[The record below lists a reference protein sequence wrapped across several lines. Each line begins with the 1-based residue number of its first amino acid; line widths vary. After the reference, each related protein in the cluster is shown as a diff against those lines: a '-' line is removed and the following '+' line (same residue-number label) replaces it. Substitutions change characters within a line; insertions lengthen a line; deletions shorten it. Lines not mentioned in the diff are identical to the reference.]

1 MPVTKDTQEP
11 LPEVLSDALEHIE
24 KRGSLLRFAPNR
36 LERLGLMKAMFEQG
50 LVVWNKTAR
59 KYELTTSGR
68 QCLAEY
74 RKKIAI
80 GRLRATHA

>member
-1 MPVTKDTQEP
+1 
-11 LPEVLSDALEHIE
+11 
-24 KRGSLLRFAPNR
+24 
-36 LERLGLMKAMFEQG
+36 MKAMFEQG